1 MLPPSK
7 RKRLKIH
14 RKNRLKTKRRLHV
27 VCSPTDGRGRLIF
40 ALAYPWKKSD
50 AGQRWIIINRALA
63 QSNTNRTMAQPNRIL
78 IEKWASPMGYR
89 SNAGQRQ
96 TNSKRILTWAI
107 ATIFFKNLGNAPSK
121 NIDFVHRSGALARP
135 GNQKLCAVKFSA
147 FVRRM
152 AIQHGCRCRF
162 RLQPSTAAKTH
173 HTFPICHA
181 MAKHQIL
188 DQLRVPA
195 HFEISGR
202 AET

>member
-1 MLPPSK
+1 MFPASFPNVFFLFLPFFPPFPSPLLPPSK

-63 QSNTNRTMAQPNRIL
+63 QSKTNRTMAQPNRIL

-107 ATIFFKNLGNAPSK
+107 ATIFFQKSAEAFRPQAC
-121 NIDFVHRSGALARP
+121 RAL
-135 GNQKLCAVKFSA
+135 K
-147 FVRRM
+147 
-152 AIQHGCRCRF
+152 
-162 RLQPSTAAKTH
+162 
-173 HTFPICHA
+173 
-181 MAKHQIL
+181 
-188 DQLRVPA
+188 
-195 HFEISGR
+195 
-202 AET
+202 